1 MLKIRLQRVGKR
13 NDPYFRL
20 IVTPHTH
27 KAQTGKATEILG
39 SFNVQS
45 GEHKIEKERI
55 QHWLS
60 AGAQLSPT
68 VKNFLI
74 DQGLINGVKERTLN
88 SKTKKEGKK
97 K

>member
-39 SFNVQS
+39 SFNVQK
-45 GEHKIEKERI
+45 GEHKIETERI
-55 QHWLS
+55 KYWLS
-60 AGAQLSPT
+60 VGAQMSPT
-68 VKNFLI
+68 VENFLI
-74 DQGLINGVKERTLN
+74 DQKIIGGSKVRTLN
-88 SKTKKEGKK
+88 AKVKKEGKK

>member
-1 MLKIRLQRVGKR
+1 MLKIRLQRVGKI

-27 KAQTGKATEILG
+27 KAKTGKATEILG
-39 SFNVQS
+39 SFNVQK
-45 GEHKIEKERI
+45 GEHKIEAERI
-55 QHWLS
+55 KYWLGV
-60 AGAQLSPT
+60 GAQMSPT

-74 DQGLINGVKERTLN
+74 DQGITTGAKVRTLN
-88 SKTKKEGKK
+88 SKVKKEAKK

>member
-1 MLKIRLQRVGKR
+1 MLKIRLQRVGKK

-55 QHWLS
+55 KYWLS
-60 AGAQLSPT
+60 VGAQMSET
-68 VKNFLI
+68 VNNFLV
-74 DQGLINGVKERTLN
+74 DQGVVAVAKLRTQ
-88 SKTKKEGKK
+88 STKTKKEGKK

>member
-1 MLKIRLQRVGKR
+1 MLKIRLQRVGKK

-20 IVTPHTH
+20 VVTPHTH

-39 SFNVQS
+39 SFNVQK
-45 GEHKIEKERI
+45 GEHKVEVERI
-55 QHWLS
+55 KYWLS
-60 AGAQLSPT
+60 VGAQVSPT

-74 DQGLINGVKERTLN
+74 DQKILTGNKARTLN

>member
-1 MLKIRLQRVGKR
+1 MLKIRLQRVGKV

-27 KAQTGKATEILG
+27 KAKTGKATEILG
-39 SFNVQS
+39 SFNVQK
-45 GEHKIEKERI
+45 GEHKIEAERI
-55 QHWLS
+55 KYWLGV
-60 AGAQLSPT
+60 GAQMSPT

-74 DQGLINGVKERTLN
+74 DQGIVNGAKVRTLN
-88 SKTKKEGKK
+88 AKVKKVAKK

>member
-1 MLKIRLQRVGKR
+1 MLKIRLQRVGKK

-45 GEHKIEKERI
+45 GEHKIEKERVKYWI
-55 QHWLS
+55 S
-60 AGAQLSPT
+60 VGAQMSPT
-68 VKNFLI
+68 VRNYLV
-74 DQGLINGVKERTLN
+74 DQNVIAGAKVRSIGQKL
-88 SKTKKEGKK
+88 KKEGKK

>member
-1 MLKIRLQRVGKR
+1 MLKIRLQRVGKK

-39 SFNVQS
+39 SYNVQAGTYQFNNDRIKYWIGVGAQASNTVRNVLIDHKVIS
-45 GEHKIEKERI
+45 GEK
-55 QHWLS
+55 
-60 AGAQLSPT
+60 
-68 VKNFLI
+68 V
-74 DQGLINGVKERTLN
+74 RTLN
-88 SKTKKEGKK
+88 TKTKKEGKK

>member
-1 MLKIRLQRVGKR
+1 MLRIRLQRVGKK

-27 KAQTGKATEILG
+27 KAKTGKMTEILG

-45 GEHKIEKERI
+45 GEHKVEKERI
-55 QHWLS
+55 KYWLGV
-60 AGAQLSPT
+60 GAQVSPT
-68 VKNFLI
+68 VQNFLV
-74 DQGLINGVKERTLN
+74 DQGIMSGNKARTLN
-88 SKTKKEGKK
+88 SKVKKEGKK

>member
-1 MLKIRLQRVGKR
+1 MLKIRLQRVGKK

-20 IVTPHTH
+20 VVTPHTH

-55 QHWLS
+55 KYWLS
-60 AGAQLSPT
+60 VGAQMSPT
-68 VKNFLI
+68 VKNYLI
-74 DQGLINGVKERTLN
+74 DQNIVAGSKVRSINKKV
-88 SKTKKEGKK
+88 KKEGKK

>member
-1 MLKIRLQRVGKR
+1 MLKIRLQRVGKV

-27 KAQTGKATEILG
+27 KAKTGKATEILG
-39 SFNVQS
+39 SFNVQK
-45 GEHKIEKERI
+45 GEHKIETERI
-55 QHWLS
+55 KYWLS
-60 AGAQLSPT
+60 VGAQMSPT

-74 DQGLINGVKERTLN
+74 DQGLVTGAKVRTLN
-88 SKTKKEGKK
+88 AKVKKAGKK